1 MSEESVLF
9 DASGDGPRSRADGE
23 PVEARLDGFA
33 QLAKESTQLAGK
45 LRTNLNSLAESARVG
60 GVASAQSQ
68 IKRIAAGVADLK
80 AQIDRL
86 AEDERSLGLRGGGA
100 HVSDLADEIQSAL
113 IKKGVNVAEG
123 HKPYWLAYP
132 AWFKVERT
140 AKGVVEV
147 VLNGDRLDTVRP
159 SVVADIVAEA
169 VTEKFDAKQ
178 FADLLLSVRQLL
190 RRAGA
195 SGKTI
200 LLDDI
205 YDVLALEPGR
215 RVARRKEFSKG
226 SFYYS
231 VHRLAE
237 EFDQLPQAIIDF
249 PAANRSEY
257 IFFSSRGEDRKYL
270 TVDFTDGGLH

>member
-1 MSEESVLF
+1 VSEESVLF
-9 DASGDGPRSRADGE
+9 DTSRNGSRSRADGQ
-23 PVEARLDGFA
+23 PVEGRLDGFA
-33 QLAKESTQLAGK
+33 QRAKESTQLAGK
-45 LRTNLNSLAESARVG
+45 LRTTLNSLAEGARLG
-60 GVASAQSQ
+60 GVANAESQ
-68 IKRIAAGVADLK
+68 ITRLAACVDDLK
-80 AQIDRL
+80 ARIDRL

-100 HVSDLADEIQSAL
+100 RVSDLTDEIRSAL
-113 IKKGVNVAEG
+113 TKKGVNVAEG
-123 HKPYWLAYP
+123 PKPYWLAYP
-132 AWFKVERT
+132 AWFKVEQT

-159 SVVADIVAEA
+159 SVVADRVAEA

-178 FADLLLSVRQLL
+178 FADLLLSVRQLF

-195 SGKTI
+195 SGKAI
-200 LLDDI
+200 LLEDM

-226 SFYYS
+226 RFYYS

-237 EFDQLPQAIIDF
+237 EFDQLPQVIMDF

-257 IFFSSRGEDRKYL
+257 IFFNSRGEDRKYL
-270 TVDFTDGGLH
+270 TVDFSDGGLH